1 MSIENY
7 LAGNRFSEIK
17 VGRSGADVYE
27 INGNLILKH
36 VERRKLEGSLFD
48 TYKREALFYRAKAE
62 HTGSYLPGI
71 IKLEISDDEI
81 ILLMEKYSCPNRGD
95 IDEQMI
101 RKVTKTIA
109 RVHSDSVPEF
119 LNRDRKPSELLPG
132 QHIEEYTAGWQCVLK
147 EHPGSFD
154 ETPLEHIAEKI
165 NRIIAWHDSEEKVL
179 IHGDFHWDNLL
190 ADECGNILICDW
202 QGVGMGGAS
211 GDLSFF
217 MSRLGSDGIRLD
229 QQFFLKCY
237 ADAMREAADIAVD
250 TLSIAGHIAAA
261 NVITSFI
268 FWHQFLHGAETE
280 RVRDIYEKMMNDFR
294 MIETVCI

>member
-1 MSIENY
+1 M
-7 LAGNRFSEIK
+7 
-17 VGRSGADVYE
+17 
-27 INGNLILKH
+27 
-36 VERRKLEGSLFD
+36 ERRKLEGSLFD

-132 QHIEEYTAGWQCVLK
+132 QRIEEYTAGWQCVLK

-237 ADAMREAADIAVD
+237 ADAMREVAGIVVD
-250 TLSIAGHIAAA
+250 TQLITGHIAAA

-280 RVRDIYEKMMNDFR
+280 RVRDIYEKMTNDFR
-294 MIETVCI
+294 MTETGN

>member
-7 LAGNRFSEIK
+7 LAGNRYSEIK

-27 INGNLILKH
+27 INENLILKH
-36 VERRKLEGSLFD
+36 VERRKLEGSLFE
-48 TYKREALFYRAKAE
+48 TYTREALFYRAKVE
-62 HTGSYLPGI
+62 RTGSYLPKI
-71 IKLEISDDEI
+71 IRLEISDDEI
-81 ILLMEKYSCPNRGD
+81 ILLMKKYSCPNRSD
-95 IDEQMI
+95 LDEQMI
-101 RKVTKTIA
+101 RKAAKTIA
-109 RVHSDSVPEF
+109 RVHSDCVPEF
-119 LNRDRKPSELLPG
+119 LNSDRKPSELLSE
-132 QHIEEYTAGWQCVLK
+132 QRIEEYTAGWQRVLK

-154 ETPLEHIAEKI
+154 ETPLKQTAEKI

-190 ADECGNILICDW
+190 ADEGGNILICDW
-202 QGVGMGGAS
+202 QSVGLGGAS

-237 ADAMREAADIAVD
+237 SDAIREVTGTAVD
-250 TLSIAGHIAAA
+250 TGSIAGHIAAA

-280 RVRDIYEKMMNDFR
+280 RVRDIYEKMTNDFR
-294 MIETVCI
+294 MTETGN